1 MTAKVVVIC
10 LCYNHEKYVEE
21 ALSSV
26 LAQTYPTELIVVD
39 DASSDDSVRIIT
51 EFVKLHSDRTIQT
64 LFFERNAGNCK
75 AFNTALELTNA
86 DYIIDLAADDI
97 LLADRVEEGVKN
109 MELNQSI
116 AINFTNANYIN
127 EEGEFIKSHYE
138 INKAGDA
145 MVKVP
150 QGNLFHHI
158 LERYFICSPT
168 MMYRA
173 SFFKEIGGYDE
184 TLAYEDFDIML
195 RLSRNHPFSY
205 TDRILVEKRVLS
217 ASMSSKQYKKG
228 SRQLESTLNI
238 CKKTFQLL
246 QNKREKKAFLRR
258 VAYESK
264 QAFIHKRFLLFV
276 AFINLEVKTILQK

>member
-1 MTAKVVVIC
+1 MTVKVVVIC

-26 LAQTYPTELIVVD
+26 LAQTYPTELIIVD

-51 EFVKLHSDRTIQT
+51 EFVKLHSDLAIQT
-64 LFFERNAGNCK
+64 LFFERNVGNCK
-75 AFNTALELTNA
+75 AFNSALELTNA

-109 MELNQSI
+109 MELDNGI

-127 EEGEFIKSHYE
+127 EEGEIIKSHYP

-145 MVKVP
+145 TVKVP

-168 MMYRA
+168 MMYRT
-173 SFFKEIGGYDE
+173 SFLKKIDGYDE

-217 ASMSSKQYKKG
+217 ASMSTKQYKKG
-228 SRQLESTLNI
+228 SRQLESTLRI
-238 CKKTFQLL
+238 CEKAFQML
-246 QNKREKKAFLRR
+246 QNKSEKKAFLKR

-264 QAFIHKRFLLFV
+264 QAFLYKRFILFI
-276 AFINLEVKTILQK
+276 AFINLAFKTILQK